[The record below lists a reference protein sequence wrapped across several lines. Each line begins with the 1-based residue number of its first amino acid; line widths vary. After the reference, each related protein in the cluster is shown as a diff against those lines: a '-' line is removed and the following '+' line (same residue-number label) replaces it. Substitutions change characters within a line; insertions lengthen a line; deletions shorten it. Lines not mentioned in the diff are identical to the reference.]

1 MSQSRGARLRDDQS
15 STEADMTAFLLF
27 AAAVVADRAP
37 DIIVNA
43 ALVPQPSERASASTT
58 IIPEAKVVALG
69 EPLVTDL
76 LRLTP
81 GVSVS
86 ASGGPGS
93 QVQIRMRGAEA
104 NHTLLFIDGIQFNDP
119 ASSDEARF
127 ESLQSNG
134 LGRIEVIRGPQ
145 SALFGSEALGG
156 VVALDL
162 PD

>member
-1 MSQSRGARLRDDQS
+1 
-15 STEADMTAFLLF
+15 MTAFFLF
-27 AAAVVADRAP
+27 AAAIVADAAP

-43 ALVPQPSERASASTT
+43 ALVPQPTERASASATV
-58 IIPEAKVVALG
+58 IPEAKITALG

-93 QVQIRMRGAEA
+93 QVQIRMRGPEA
-104 NHTLLFIDGIQFNDP
+104 NPTLLSLEGIQSNAP
-119 ASSDEARF
+119 ASGDQARF

-156 VVALDL
+156 V
-162 PD
+162 